1 MSRTQ
6 LPRTQMSRTQSV
18 ALATVAVLGAAGLV
32 VPAHAAQTEPTG
44 TTGMTSATPTATAT
58 GTTTATAT
66 PTATPSPTTVTTPTV
81 TVTTT
86 PTITPTTTTSTAAPS
101 APDILQAM
109 SSGDFS
115 KISKPQIA
123 LLVLGVLT
131 TVLGLAVRFD
141 VREIAAG
148 RYTFEDFMKEMAQE

>member
-6 LPRTQMSRTQSV
+6 MPRTQMSRTQSV

-32 VPAHAAQTEPTG
+32 VPANAAQTGQTG
-44 TTGMTSATPTATAT
+44 TTSATPTATAT

-86 PTITPTTTTSTAAPS
+86 PTITPATTTSSAAPS

-131 TVLGLAVRFD
+131 TVLGLAVKFD

-148 RYTFEDFMKEMAQE
+148 RYTFEDFMKEMTQE

>member
-32 VPAHAAQTEPTG
+32 VPANAAQTGQTG
-44 TTGMTSATPTATAT
+44 TTSATPTATAT

-86 PTITPTTTTSTAAPS
+86 PTITPATTTSSAAPS

-131 TVLGLAVRFD
+131 AVLGLAVKFD

-148 RYTFEDFMKEMAQE
+148 RYTFEDFMKEMTQE

>member
-6 LPRTQMSRTQSV
+6 MPRTQSV

-32 VPAHAAQTEPTG
+32 VPAHAAQTGQTG
-44 TTGMTSATPTATAT
+44 TTSATPTATAT

-86 PTITPTTTTSTAAPS
+86 PTVTPTTTTSSAAPS

-131 TVLGLAVRFD
+131 TVLGLAVKFD